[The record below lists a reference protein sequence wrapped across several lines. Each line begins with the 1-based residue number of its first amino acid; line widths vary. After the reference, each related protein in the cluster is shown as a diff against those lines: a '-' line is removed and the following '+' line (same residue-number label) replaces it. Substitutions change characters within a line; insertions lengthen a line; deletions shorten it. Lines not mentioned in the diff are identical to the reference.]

1 MDLEQIDR
9 ILESCNFKY
18 KQQVSNMKKKIR
30 DDNYKS
36 ILQKAFSQE
45 IKYLNEIIKQ
55 QNMLLGLDRGEI
67 IIYKP

>member
-9 ILESCNFKY
+9 IVESCNFKY
-18 KQQVSNMKKKIR
+18 KQQVSNMKKKIK

-36 ILQKAFSQE
+36 ILQKAFSEE
-45 IKYLNEIIKQ
+45 IKYLNEIIKK

-67 IIYKP
+67 IIYKS

>member
-9 ILESCNFKY
+9 IVESCNFKY
-18 KQQVSNMKKKIR
+18 KQQVSNMKKKIK

-36 ILQKAFSQE
+36 ILQKAFSEE
-45 IKYLNEIIKQ
+45 IKYLNEIIKK

>member
-9 ILESCNFKY
+9 IVKCCNFKY
-18 KQQVSNMKKKIR
+18 KQQVSNMKKKIK

-36 ILQKAFSQE
+36 ILQKAFSEE
-45 IKYLNEIIKQ
+45 IKYLNEIIKK

-67 IIYKP
+67 IIYKS

>member
-9 ILESCNFKY
+9 IVKSCNFKY
-18 KQQVSNMKKKIR
+18 KQQVSNMKKKIK

-36 ILQKAFSQE
+36 ILQKAFSEE
-45 IKYLNEIIKQ
+45 IKYLNEIIKK

-67 IIYKP
+67 IIYKS